1 MMFEIKD
8 LHVHYGKMEAIK
20 GISLNAEEA
29 TIVAVLGS
37 NGAGKS
43 TILKAISGLEA
54 PSSGQIWFQG
64 KRIDGRPPHAI
75 AGLGISQVP
84 EGRGIFLEM
93 TVLENLEMGFYLR
106 NKRREITRDLKDI
119 YQRFPVLEQR
129 KKQIAGSLSGGEQQM
144 LALGRALLSK
154 PKVLL
159 MDEPSLGLSPILCI
173 ETFKMIKQMNSEGLT
188 IILVEQNARMALEL
202 AHTAYIMERGKVSLE
217 GIASNLI
224 HNEEVITAYLGG

>member
-1 MMFEIKD
+1 MMFEVKD

-20 GISLNAEEA
+20 GISLNSEEA
-29 TIVAVLGS
+29 TIVAILGS

-64 KRIDGRPPHAI
+64 KRIDGMPPHAI
-75 AGLGISQVP
+75 AELGISQVP

-159 MDEPSLGLSPILCI
+159 MDEPSLGLSPILCM

-188 IILVEQNARMALEL
+188 IILVEQNARMALDL
-202 AHTAYIMERGKVSLE
+202 AHRAYIMERGKVSLE
-217 GIASNLI
+217 GTASDLI
-224 HNEEVITAYLGG
+224 HNEEVIKAYLGG